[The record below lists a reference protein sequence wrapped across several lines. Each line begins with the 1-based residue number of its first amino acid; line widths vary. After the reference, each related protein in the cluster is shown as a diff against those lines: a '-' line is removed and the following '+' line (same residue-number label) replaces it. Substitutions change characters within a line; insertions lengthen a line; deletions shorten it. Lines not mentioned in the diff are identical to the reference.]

1 VRRKGERDPKKG
13 GLRMSQEMANTPRYK
28 NAQGLPPLDP
38 EVGEKMEKR
47 KKAAKKEGEK
57 AAKQAQHERKE
68 KKSDK
73 KCALM

>member
-1 VRRKGERDPKKG
+1 
-13 GLRMSQEMANTPRYK
+13 MSQEMANTPRYN
-28 NAQGLPPLDP
+28 NAQGLLPLDP
-38 EVGEKMEKR
+38 EVRERMKKR